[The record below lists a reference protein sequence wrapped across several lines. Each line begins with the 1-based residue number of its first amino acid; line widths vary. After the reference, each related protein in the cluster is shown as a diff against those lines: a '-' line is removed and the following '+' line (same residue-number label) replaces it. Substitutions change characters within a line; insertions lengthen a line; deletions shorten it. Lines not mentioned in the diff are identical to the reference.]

1 MKNGYMFFL
10 NLGTVTYMARILLI
24 GAVFAFFSVEG
35 FYQKLIVSACL
46 FVLFVI
52 SVIKAPSDKDV
63 VRAIEFFRTRF
74 KEKIGDTGHTF
85 SMNGVRVLE
94 AYRVKGKMR
103 MRRTVGYDI
112 IYPNLISVAL
122 AHEDKGKLMLYV
134 DELCLLR
141 RGGAAFHRCVVDN
154 KTLRIST
161 RLDDVDKD
169 VVWITLGCPLFEK
182 DIEII
187 AKNDF
192 HYREFVEAAESLS
205 THGKK

>member
-1 MKNGYMFFL
+1 MLVHPVADCFY
-10 NLGTVTYMARILLI
+10 VT
-24 GAVFAFFSVEG
+24 
-35 FYQKLIVSACL
+35 IV
-46 FVLFVI
+46 
-52 SVIKAPSDKDV
+52 
-63 VRAIEFFRTRF
+63 
-74 KEKIGDTGHTF
+74 
-85 SMNGVRVLE
+85 
-94 AYRVKGKMR
+94 
-103 MRRTVGYDI
+103 
-112 IYPNLISVAL
+112 
-122 AHEDKGKLMLYV
+122 YV

-192 HYREFVEAAESLS
+192 HYREFMEIVESINN
-205 THGKK
+205 GK